1 MINESTPDQ
10 VGLPQCA
17 YVLGAPVH
25 IVEIG
30 GVLDLMERWIRQR
43 QGRHWIAVTSSHGLV
58 EAHKNDEFKAI
69 LRSADLSLPDGKWTA
84 RAAGKKVSCPPKQV
98 RGTDLLL
105 GFLALAEKR
114 GYTNFFYGDT
124 PGVLEGLQQNL
135 GGKFPGLKIVGA
147 YSPPFRELTPKEDER
162 ITHLINQANP
172 DVLWVGLGLPKQE
185 RWIFAHRD
193 KLNVPVTVAVG
204 AAFKFASGRV
214 TNAPRWVRES
224 GFEWLWRFFH
234 EPRRTW
240 YRAFVY
246 GPQFAAYT
254 ILELCGL
261 RRFE

>member
-1 MINESTPDQ
+1 MSSGSTSDRVEFP
-10 VGLPQCA
+10 PCA

-25 IVEIG
+25 IVGVG
-30 GVLDLMERWIRQR
+30 GVLDLMERWIQQR

-58 EAHKNDEFKAI
+58 EAHKKGDFKAI
-69 LRSADLSLPDGKWTA
+69 LRSADLSVPDGKWTA
-84 RAAGKKVSCPPKQV
+84 RAAGKKASCSPKQV

-135 GGKFPGLKIVGA
+135 GEKLPGLRIVGA
-147 YSPPFRELTPKEDER
+147 YSPPFRELTPEEDAH
-162 ITHLINQANP
+162 ITQLINQANP

-214 TNAPRWVRES
+214 KNAPAWIREA

-246 GPQFAAYT
+246 GPQFAACT

-261 RRFE
+261 RRYE

>member
-1 MINESTPDQ
+1 MSGGTSDRVEL
-10 VGLPQCA
+10 LPCA

-25 IVEIG
+25 IVDMG
-30 GVLDLMERWIRQR
+30 GVLDLMEQWIQQR

-58 EAHKNDEFKAI
+58 EAHKNSDFKAI
-69 LRSADLSLPDGKWTA
+69 LRSADLSVPDGKWTA
-84 RAAGKKVSCPPKQV
+84 RAAGKKAACPPKQV
-98 RGTDLLL
+98 RGTDLLM

-114 GYTNFFYGDT
+114 GYTSFFYGDT
-124 PGVLEGLQQNL
+124 ERVLEVLRKNL
-135 GGKFPGLKIVGA
+135 GEKFPGLKIVGA
-147 YSPPFRELTPKEDER
+147 HSPPFRELTPAEDEQ
-162 ITHLINQANP
+162 ITRLINQANP

-185 RWIFAHRD
+185 RWIYAHRD

-204 AAFKFASGRV
+204 AAFKFASGGV
-214 TNAPRWVRES
+214 KNAPAWIREL

-261 RRFE
+261 RRYE